1 MTESLTAAAACG
13 NPVHFEG
20 TEKDVCSLLK
30 MLGKETGFVEHLGGL
45 YEKMTVKQYLQF
57 FAGLS
62 GTEKRLNSAIEQ
74 MHLSGLM
81 KKRLSKCTDGEKKR
95 VRIAREITK
104 GAEDYFILNPIAFED
119 ENSKKII
126 LGWMETFYEK
136 NARLVTLSLS
146 HRDTCLCPG
155 DHYEITEDGIHCI
168 DQAEKSE
175 ENPDLPQI
183 SKISVSYNEKNF
195 LFNPEEIDYVE
206 ANEGKV
212 CVYVKNEQYQGDFK
226 ISELEE
232 KLAKFGFFRCHRS
245 YIVNMQ
251 KVTELVKWTR
261 NSYSLRLAAYNKTDV
276 PLSKAKIQELRNMY
290 KF

>member
-30 MLGKETGFVEHLGGL
+30 MLGKETGFVEHLGKKKK
-45 YEKMTVKQYLQF
+45 KMTVKQYLQF

-74 MHLSGLM
+74 MHLAGLM

-126 LGWMETFYEK
+126 LGWMETFWFS
-136 NARLVTLSLS
+136 TM
-146 HRDTCLCPG
+146 
-155 DHYEITEDGIHCI
+155 
-168 DQAEKSE
+168 
-175 ENPDLPQI
+175 
-183 SKISVSYNEKNF
+183 
-195 LFNPEEIDYVE
+195 
-206 ANEGKV
+206 
-212 CVYVKNEQYQGDFK
+212 
-226 ISELEE
+226 
-232 KLAKFGFFRCHRS
+232 KLIAS
-245 YIVNMQ
+245 S
-251 KVTELVKWTR
+251 T
-261 NSYSLRLAAYNKTDV
+261 
-276 PLSKAKIQELRNMY
+276 
-290 KF
+290 